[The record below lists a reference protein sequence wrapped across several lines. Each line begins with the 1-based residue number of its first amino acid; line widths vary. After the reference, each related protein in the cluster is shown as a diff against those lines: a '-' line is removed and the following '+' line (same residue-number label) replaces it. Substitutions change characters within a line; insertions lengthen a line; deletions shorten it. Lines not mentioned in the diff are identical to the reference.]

1 MEGDGPERVKWV
13 PPTMVAKDGAAMGLG
28 ALRVLPPPAGVV
40 EVVMGVGIPP
50 LAVFLA
56 SHYVPRAPPF
66 LAVGPPAT
74 PGLQVHGST
83 SPVP

>member
-1 MEGDGPERVKWV
+1 MEGDGPEIVKWV

-28 ALRVLPPPAGVV
+28 ALRVPPPPAGVV

-56 SHYVPRAPPF
+56 
-66 LAVGPPAT
+66 VGPSAT
-74 PGLQVHGST
+74 PGLRVHGST